1 MMNNLQALLQRFKN
15 QSLVILF
22 CIITLGLTSFLLL
35 ISHVR
40 PIKYDVELLSISDQT
55 IYSPITIEDKVATYK
70 KRQEAAARVEDVY
83 KYEENYT
90 QNRID
95 IVNSIFDIVE
105 EVTNEND
112 KSSQSINGQALI
124 KKEINQ
130 VKEKLPDDIRKN
142 FEDDVIS
149 SLLKSSTEQL
159 NIAKASLNT
168 AINNVMSDEIT
179 TNQIEEARANLRTE
193 LSYVSVNPGLKDAM
207 INIGEFAI
215 VPNYFFDADV
225 TKERKRLE
233 SEAVDSVYILQGQVL
248 VKVGET
254 ITKEKYDQLKLV
266 GLIKNNQSVQPYV
279 GLILLIGVLLYFVLK
294 QTESLK
300 ENDNNYIVAYF
311 GIVIFTLLILKI
323 VSLFQKIEFS
333 GLVYVA
339 PVAIGTLLIKFL
351 LGNRYLMVTA
361 IIFSICGSIM
371 FNEEVNGAINY
382 STGIYILFSSIAV
395 LFLNEERNKR
405 SMIIHAGVLISLVNI
420 ATLSALMLIRNGQ
433 YSSVEIGI
441 YLLMGLISGI
451 LSSVITMGIL
461 PFVEDSFGMV
471 SSFKLVELGSPNH
484 PLLRK
489 ILLEAPGTYHHS
501 IMVANLAEAACEAIG
516 ANGLLARVGS
526 YYHDIGK
533 TNNSG
538 FFIENQMG
546 GHNPHDRIKPIQS
559 KDIIFRHVSDG
570 VKILKKY
577 NLPKDI
583 IDIAA
588 EHHGTTLL
596 KFFYYKEK
604 ETNPDVKEI
613 DFRYP
618 GPKAHTK
625 ESAIVG
631 IADSVEAAVRSLKE
645 PDMEKIEVLV
655 SAIMNDRLNDG
666 QFAMCDLNLKELHI
680 IEKSLCETLQGTFH
694 SRIQYP
700 DER

>member
-1 MMNNLQALLQRFKN
+1 MNSLQALILRFKN
-15 QSLVILF
+15 QTLVILL
-22 CIITLGLTSFLLL
+22 CIIALGLTSFLLL

-40 PIKYDVELLSISDQT
+40 PVKYDIELLAIASDT
-55 IYSPITIEDKVATYK
+55 IYSPITIEDKAATYK
-70 KRQEAAARVEDVY
+70 KRQEASARVEDVF
-83 KYEENYT
+83 KYEEGYT

-95 IVNSIFDIVE
+95 IVNSIFDIVT
-105 EVTNEND
+105 EVKTKNAKDD
-112 KSSQSINGQALI
+112 KLKGQDLI
-124 KKEINQ
+124 DKEISD
-130 VKEKLPDDIRKN
+130 VKKRLPDDVRKN
-142 FEDDVIS
+142 FEDSVYSTLLRS
-149 SLLKSSTEQL
+149 SEEQL
-159 NIAKASLNT
+159 NISKASLNT
-168 AINNVMSDEIT
+168 SINNVMSEEIT
-179 TNQIEEARANLRTE
+179 TSQIEDSRSKLRNE
-193 LSYVSVNPGLKDAM
+193 LSYVSVNPSLKDAM
-207 INIGEFAI
+207 ISIGEYAI
-215 VPNYFFDADV
+215 IPNYFFDAEE
-225 TKERKRLE
+225 TKERRRIE
-233 SEAVDSVYILQGQVL
+233 SEGVDSVYILQGQVL
-248 VKVGET
+248 VKAGET

-266 GLIKNNQSVQPYV
+266 GLIQSKQSIQPYI
-279 GLILLIGVLLYFVLK
+279 GLILLIGVLMYFVVK
-294 QTESLK
+294 QTETLK
-300 ENDNNYIVAYF
+300 EKGNVYIVAYYM
-311 GIVIFTLLILKI
+311 IIIFTILILKI
-323 VSLFQKIEFS
+323 VSLFQKVEFS

-351 LGNRYLMVTA
+351 LGNRYLMVSS
-361 IIFSICGSIM
+361 IIFSICGSLM
-371 FNEEVNGAINY
+371 FNEDVNGAINY

-395 LFLNEERNKR
+395 LFLNEVKNKR
-405 SMIIHAGVLISLVNI
+405 SMILHAGFLISLVNI
-420 ATLSALMLIRNGQ
+420 ATLFSLILIRNGQ

-441 YLLMGLISGI
+441 YLLMGLTSGV

-501 IMVANLAEAACEAIG
+501 IMVANLAEGACEAIG
-516 ANGLLARVGS
+516 ANGLLARVGA

-533 TNNSG
+533 TNNPG
-538 FFIENQMG
+538 YFIENQMG
-546 GHNPHDRIKPIQS
+546 GHNPHDRIKPIRS
-559 KDIIFRHVSDG
+559 KDIIIRHVSDG

-604 ETNPDVKEI
+604 ENNPDVKEI

-618 GPKAHTK
+618 GPKAHSK

-631 IADSVEAAVRSLKE
+631 IADSVEAAVRSLKD
-645 PDMEKIEVLV
+645 PNMEKIEALV
-655 SAIMNDRLNDG
+655 SSIVNDRLNDG
-666 QFAMCDLNLKELHI
+666 QFSMCELNLKELHI
-680 IEKSLCETLQGTFH
+680 VEKSLCETLKGTFH

>member
-1 MMNNLQALLQRFKN
+1 MNSLQALTQRFKN
-15 QSLVILF
+15 QTLVILLCTIAF
-22 CIITLGLTSFLLL
+22 SLISFLLL

-40 PIKYDVELLSISDQT
+40 PVKYDIQLLSIADDN
-55 IYSPITIEDKVATYK
+55 IYSPITIEDKGATAK
-70 KRQEAAARVEDVY
+70 KRLEAAARVEDVY
-83 KYEENYT
+83 KYEESYT
-90 QNRID
+90 QKRID
-95 IVNSIFDIVE
+95 IVNSIFDIVA
-105 EVTNEND
+105 EVKNENAKND
-112 KSSQSINGQALI
+112 TLKGQALI
-124 KKEINQ
+124 DKETSDVKK
-130 VKEKLPDDIRKN
+130 KLPDDIRKN
-142 FEDDVIS
+142 LEDSVFS
-149 SLLKSSTEQL
+149 TLVKSSEEQL
-159 NIAKASLNT
+159 NITKASLNT
-168 AINNVMSDEIT
+168 AINNVMSEEIT
-179 TNQIEEARANLRTE
+179 TNQIEESRGKLRTE
-193 LSYVSVNPGLKDAM
+193 LSYVSVNPSLKDAM
-207 INIGEFAI
+207 ISIGEFAI
-215 VPNYFFDADV
+215 VPNYFFDAEE

-233 SEAVDSVYILQGQVL
+233 SESVDSVYILQGQVL
-248 VKVGET
+248 VKAGET

-266 GLIKNNQSVQPYV
+266 GLIKNKQSIQPYI
-279 GLILLIGVLLYFVLK
+279 GLILLIGVLAYFVLK
-294 QTESLK
+294 QTATLK
-300 ENDNNYIVAYF
+300 EKGNIYIVTYYS
-311 GIVIFTLLILKI
+311 IVIFTILILKI
-323 VSLFQKIEFS
+323 VSLFQKVEFS

-351 LGNRYLMVTA
+351 LGNRYLMVSS
-361 IIFSICGSIM
+361 IIFSICGSLM
-371 FNEEVNGAINY
+371 FNEDVNGAINY

-395 LFLNEERNKR
+395 LFLNEVKNKR
-405 SMIIHAGVLISLVNI
+405 SMILHAGFLISLVNI
-420 ATLSALMLIRNGQ
+420 ATLFSLILIRNGQ

-441 YLLMGLISGI
+441 YLLMGLTSGV

-501 IMVANLAEAACEAIG
+501 IMVANLAEGACEAIG
-516 ANGLLARVGS
+516 ANGLLARVGA

-533 TNNSG
+533 TKNPG

-559 KDIIFRHVSDG
+559 KDIILKHVSDG
-570 VKILKKY
+570 VQILKKY

-596 KFFYYKEK
+596 KYFYYKEK
-604 ETNPDVKEI
+604 ETNPDVIES

-618 GPKAHTK
+618 GPKAHSK

-631 IADSVEAAVRSLKE
+631 IADSVEAAVRSLKD
-645 PDMEKIEVLV
+645 PDMEKIEALV
-655 SAIMNDRLNDG
+655 SSIMNDRLNDG
-666 QFAMCDLNLKELHI
+666 QFAMCELNLKELYI
-680 IEKSLCETLQGTFH
+680 VEKSLCETLKGTFH

>member
-1 MMNNLQALLQRFKN
+1 MNSLQALIQRFKN
-15 QSLVILF
+15 QTLVILL
-22 CIITLGLTSFLLL
+22 CTIALGLISFLLL

-40 PIKYDVELLSISDQT
+40 PVKYDIQLLSIANDN
-55 IYSPITIEDKVATYK
+55 IYSPITIEDKGATAK
-70 KRQEAAARVEDVY
+70 KRQEAEARVEDVY
-83 KYEENYT
+83 KYEVGYT
-90 QNRID
+90 QIRID
-95 IVNSIFDIVE
+95 VVNSIFDIVA
-105 EVTNEND
+105 EVKSKYAKND
-112 KSSQSINGQALI
+112 DLTEQELIDKEVSEVKKKLPEDVRKNFDDVVFRALI
-124 KKEINQ
+124 KSSEEQIN
-130 VKEKLPDDIRKN
+130 
-142 FEDDVIS
+142 IS
-149 SLLKSSTEQL
+149 
-159 NIAKASLNT
+159 KASLNT
-168 AINNVMSDEIT
+168 AINNVMSEEIT
-179 TNQIEEARANLRTE
+179 NNQIEESRGKLRNE
-193 LSYVSVNPGLKDAM
+193 LSYVSVNSSLKDAM
-207 INIGEFAI
+207 ISIGEFAI
-215 VPNYFFDADV
+215 IPNYFFDAEE

-233 SEAVDSVYILQGQVL
+233 SESVDSVYILQGQVL
-248 VKVGET
+248 VKAGET
-254 ITKEKYDQLKLV
+254 ITKEKYDQLKMV
-266 GLIKNNQSVQPYV
+266 GLIKNKISIQPYI
-279 GLILLIGVLLYFVLK
+279 GLVLLIGVLTFFLLK
-294 QTESLK
+294 QTATLK
-300 ENDNNYIVAYF
+300 EKGNVHIVAYYS
-311 GIVIFTLLILKI
+311 IVIFTILILKI
-323 VSLFQKIEFS
+323 VSLFQKVEFS

-351 LGNRYLMVTA
+351 LGNRYLMVSS
-361 IIFSICGSIM
+361 IIFSICGSLM
-371 FNEEVNGAINY
+371 FNEDVNGAINY

-395 LFLNEERNKR
+395 LFLDEVKNKR
-405 SMIIHAGVLISLVNI
+405 SMILHAGFLISIVNI
-420 ATLSALMLIRNGQ
+420 ATLFSLILIRNGQ

-441 YLLMGLISGI
+441 YLLMGLTSGV

-501 IMVANLAEAACEAIG
+501 IMVANLAEGACEAIG
-516 ANGLLARVGS
+516 ANGLLARVGA

-533 TNNSG
+533 TSNPG

-559 KDIIFRHVSDG
+559 KDIILRHVSDG

-577 NLPKDI
+577 NMPKDI

-604 ETNPDVKEI
+604 ETNPDVKES

-618 GPKAHTK
+618 GPKAHSK

-631 IADSVEAAVRSLKE
+631 IADSVEAAVRSLKD

-655 SAIMNDRLNDG
+655 SSIMHDRLNDG
-666 QFAMCDLNLKELHI
+666 QFSMCELNLKELYI
-680 IEKSLCETLQGTFH
+680 VEKSLCETLKGTFH

>member
-1 MMNNLQALLQRFKN
+1 MNSLQALIQRFKN
-15 QSLVILF
+15 QTLVITL
-22 CIITLGLTSFLLL
+22 CIIALGLTSFLLL

-40 PIKYDVELLSISDQT
+40 PIKYDIQLLSIAHDT
-55 IYSPITIEDKVATYK
+55 IYSPITIEDKVATNK

-95 IVNSIFDIVE
+95 IVNTIFDIVL
-105 EVTNEND
+105 EVKNQNAKNENL
-112 KSSQSINGQALI
+112 KGQALI
-124 KKEINQ
+124 DKEVGDVKKR
-130 VKEKLPDDIRKN
+130 LPDEMRKN
-142 FEDDVIS
+142 FDDSVFS
-149 SLLKSSTEQL
+149 ALLKSSPEQL

-168 AINNVMSDEIT
+168 TINNVMSEEIT
-179 TNQIEEARANLRTE
+179 TNQIEDARGKLRTE
-193 LSYVSVNPGLKDAM
+193 LSYVSVNPALKDAM
-207 INIGEFAI
+207 ISIGEFAI
-215 VPNYFFDADV
+215 VPNYFFDAEE

-233 SEAVDSVYILQGQVL
+233 SENVDSVYILQGQVI
-248 VKVGET
+248 VKAGET

-266 GLIKNNQSVQPYV
+266 GLIKSNQSIQPYI
-279 GLILLIGVLLYFVLK
+279 GLVLLISVLSYFVLK
-294 QTESLK
+294 QTETLK
-300 ENDNNYIVAYF
+300 EKGNIYIVAYYS
-311 GIVIFTLLILKI
+311 IVIFTLLILKI

-351 LGNRYLMVTA
+351 LGNRYLMVTS
-361 IIFSICGSIM
+361 IIFSICGSLM
-371 FNEEVNGAINY
+371 FNEDVNGAINY

-395 LFLNEERNKR
+395 LFLNEEKNKR
-405 SMIIHAGVLISLVNI
+405 SMILHAGVLISFVNI
-420 ATLSALMLIRNGQ
+420 ATLFSLILIRNGQ

-441 YLLMGLISGI
+441 YLLMGLTSGV

-501 IMVANLAEAACEAIG
+501 IMVANLAEGACEAIG
-516 ANGLLARVGS
+516 ANGLLARVGA

-533 TNNSG
+533 TNNPG

-546 GHNPHDRIKPIQS
+546 GINPHDRIKPIQS
-559 KDIIFRHVSDG
+559 KNIILRHVSDG

-596 KFFYYKEK
+596 KYFYYKEK

-618 GPKAHTK
+618 GPKAHSK

-655 SAIMNDRLNDG
+655 SSIMNDRLNDG
-666 QFAMCDLNLKELHI
+666 QFAMCELNLKELHI
-680 IEKSLCETLQGTFH
+680 VEKSLCETLKGTFH

>member
-1 MMNNLQALLQRFKN
+1 MNSLQALILRFKN
-15 QSLVILF
+15 QTLVILL
-22 CIITLGLTSFLLL
+22 CIIALGLTSFLLL

-40 PIKYDVELLSISDQT
+40 PVKYDIELLAIASDT
-55 IYSPITIEDKVATYK
+55 IYSPITIEDKAATYK
-70 KRQEAAARVEDVY
+70 KRQEASARVEDVF
-83 KYEENYT
+83 KYEEGYT

-95 IVNSIFDIVE
+95 IVNSIFDIVT
-105 EVTNEND
+105 EVKTKNAKDD
-112 KSSQSINGQALI
+112 KLKGQDLLD
-124 KKEINQ
+124 KEISD
-130 VKEKLPDDIRKN
+130 VKKRLPDDVRKN
-142 FEDDVIS
+142 FEDSVYSTLLRS
-149 SLLKSSTEQL
+149 SEEQL
-159 NIAKASLNT
+159 NISKASLNT
-168 AINNVMSDEIT
+168 SINNVMSEEIT
-179 TNQIEEARANLRTE
+179 TSQIEDSRSKLRNE
-193 LSYVSVNPGLKDAM
+193 LSYVSVNPSLKDAM
-207 INIGEFAI
+207 ISIGEYAI
-215 VPNYFFDADV
+215 IPNYFFDAEE
-225 TKERKRLE
+225 TKERRRIE
-233 SEAVDSVYILQGQVL
+233 SEGVDSVYILQGQVL
-248 VKVGET
+248 VKAGET

-266 GLIKNNQSVQPYV
+266 GLIQSKQSIQPYI
-279 GLILLIGVLLYFVLK
+279 GLILLIGVLMYFVVK
-294 QTESLK
+294 QTETLK
-300 ENDNNYIVAYF
+300 EKGNVYIVAYYM
-311 GIVIFTLLILKI
+311 IIIFTILILKI
-323 VSLFQKIEFS
+323 VSLFQKVEFS

-351 LGNRYLMVTA
+351 LGNRYLMVSS
-361 IIFSICGSIM
+361 IIFSICGSLM
-371 FNEEVNGAINY
+371 FNEDVNGAINY

-395 LFLNEERNKR
+395 LFLNEVKNKR
-405 SMIIHAGVLISLVNI
+405 SMILHAGFLISLVNI
-420 ATLSALMLIRNGQ
+420 ATLFSLILIRNGQ

-441 YLLMGLISGI
+441 YLLMGLTSGV

-501 IMVANLAEAACEAIG
+501 IMVANLAEGACEAIG
-516 ANGLLARVGS
+516 ANGLLARVGA

-533 TNNSG
+533 TNNPG
-538 FFIENQMG
+538 YFIENQMG
-546 GHNPHDRIKPIQS
+546 GHNPHDRIKPIRS
-559 KDIIFRHVSDG
+559 KDIIIRHVSDG

-604 ETNPDVKEI
+604 ENNPDVKEI

-618 GPKAHTK
+618 GPKAHSK

-631 IADSVEAAVRSLKE
+631 IADSVEAAVRSLKD
-645 PDMEKIEVLV
+645 PNMEKIEALV
-655 SAIMNDRLNDG
+655 SSIVNDRLNDG
-666 QFAMCDLNLKELHI
+666 QFSMCELNLKELHI
-680 IEKSLCETLQGTFH
+680 VEKSLCETLKGTFH

>member
-1 MMNNLQALLQRFKN
+1 MNSLQALIQRFKN
-15 QSLVILF
+15 QTLVILMCTIAF
-22 CIITLGLTSFLLL
+22 SLLSFLLL
-35 ISHVR
+35 VSHVR
-40 PIKYDVELLSISDQT
+40 PVKYDIQLLSIADDN
-55 IYSPITIEDKVATYK
+55 IYSPITIEDKGATAK
-70 KRQEAAARVEDVY
+70 KRLEAAARVEDVY
-83 KYEENYT
+83 KYEESYT
-90 QNRID
+90 QKRID
-95 IVNSIFDIVE
+95 IVNSIFDIVT
-105 EVTNEND
+105 EVKNENA
-112 KSSQSINGQALI
+112 KSDNPTGQALI
-124 KKEINQ
+124 DKETSDVKK
-130 VKEKLPDDIRKN
+130 KLPDDIRKN
-142 FEDDVIS
+142 LEDSVFS
-149 SLLKSSTEQL
+149 TLVKSSEEQL
-159 NIAKASLNT
+159 NITKASLNT
-168 AINNVMSDEIT
+168 AINNVMSEEIT
-179 TNQIEEARANLRTE
+179 TNQIEESRGKLRNE
-193 LSYVSVNPGLKDAM
+193 LSYVSVNPSLKDAM
-207 INIGEFAI
+207 ISIGEFAI
-215 VPNYFFDADV
+215 VPNYFFDAEE

-233 SEAVDSVYILQGQVL
+233 SESVDSVYILQGQVL
-248 VKVGET
+248 VKAGET

-266 GLIKNNQSVQPYV
+266 GLIKNKQSIQPYI
-279 GLILLIGVLLYFVLK
+279 GLILLIGVLAYFVLK
-294 QTESLK
+294 QTANLK
-300 ENDNNYIVAYF
+300 EKGNIYIVTYYS
-311 GIVIFTLLILKI
+311 IVIFTILILKI
-323 VSLFQKIEFS
+323 VSLFQKVEFS

-351 LGNRYLMVTA
+351 LGNRYLMVSS
-361 IIFSICGSIM
+361 IIFSICGSLM
-371 FNEEVNGAINY
+371 FNEDVNGAINY

-395 LFLNEERNKR
+395 LFINEVKNKR
-405 SMIIHAGVLISLVNI
+405 SMILHAGFLISLVNI
-420 ATLSALMLIRNGQ
+420 ATLFSLILIRNGQ

-441 YLLMGLISGI
+441 YLLMGLTSGV

-501 IMVANLAEAACEAIG
+501 IMVANLAEGACEAIG
-516 ANGLLARVGS
+516 ANGLLARVGA

-533 TNNSG
+533 TNNPG

-559 KDIIFRHVSDG
+559 KDIILRHVSDG

-596 KFFYYKEK
+596 KYFYYKEK
-604 ETNPDVKEI
+604 ETNPDVKES

-618 GPKAHTK
+618 GPKAHSK

-631 IADSVEAAVRSLKE
+631 IADSVEAAVRSLKD
-645 PDMEKIEVLV
+645 PNMEKIEVLV
-655 SAIMNDRLNDG
+655 SSIMHDRLNDG
-666 QFAMCDLNLKELHI
+666 QFAMCELNLKELHI
-680 IEKSLCETLQGTFH
+680 VEKSLCETLKGTFH

>member
-1 MMNNLQALLQRFKN
+1 MNSLQALTQRFKN
-15 QSLVILF
+15 QTLVILLCTIAF
-22 CIITLGLTSFLLL
+22 SLISFLLL

-40 PIKYDVELLSISDQT
+40 PVKYDIQLLSIADDN
-55 IYSPITIEDKVATYK
+55 IYSPITIEDKGATAK
-70 KRQEAAARVEDVY
+70 KRLEAAARVEDVY
-83 KYEENYT
+83 KYEESYT
-90 QNRID
+90 QKRID
-95 IVNSIFDIVE
+95 IVNSIFDIVA
-105 EVTNEND
+105 EVKNENAKND
-112 KSSQSINGQALI
+112 TLKGQALI
-124 KKEINQ
+124 DKETSDVKK
-130 VKEKLPDDIRKN
+130 KLPDDIRKN
-142 FEDDVIS
+142 LEDSVFS
-149 SLLKSSTEQL
+149 TLVKSSEEQL
-159 NIAKASLNT
+159 NITKASLNT
-168 AINNVMSDEIT
+168 AINNVMSEEIT
-179 TNQIEEARANLRTE
+179 TNQIEDSRGKLRTE
-193 LSYVSVNPGLKDAM
+193 LSYVSVNPSLKDAM
-207 INIGEFAI
+207 ISIGEFAI
-215 VPNYFFDADV
+215 VPNYFFDAEE

-233 SEAVDSVYILQGQVL
+233 SESVDSVYILQGQVL
-248 VKVGET
+248 VKAGET

-266 GLIKNNQSVQPYV
+266 GLIKNKQSIQPYI
-279 GLILLIGVLLYFVLK
+279 GLILLIGVLVYFVLK
-294 QTESLK
+294 QTATLK
-300 ENDNNYIVAYF
+300 EKGNIYIVTYYS
-311 GIVIFTLLILKI
+311 IVIFTILILKI
-323 VSLFQKIEFS
+323 VSLFQKVEFS

-351 LGNRYLMVTA
+351 LGNRYLMVSS
-361 IIFSICGSIM
+361 IIFSICGSLM
-371 FNEEVNGAINY
+371 FNEDVNGAINY

-395 LFLNEERNKR
+395 LFLNEVKNKR
-405 SMIIHAGVLISLVNI
+405 SMILHAGFLISLVNI
-420 ATLSALMLIRNGQ
+420 ATLFSLILIRNGQ

-441 YLLMGLISGI
+441 YLLMGLTSGV

-501 IMVANLAEAACEAIG
+501 IMVANLAEGACEAIG
-516 ANGLLARVGS
+516 ANGLLARVGA

-533 TNNSG
+533 TNNPG

-559 KDIIFRHVSDG
+559 KDIILKHVSDG
-570 VKILKKY
+570 VQILKKY

-596 KFFYYKEK
+596 KYFYYKEK
-604 ETNPDVKEI
+604 ETNPDVIES

-618 GPKAHTK
+618 GPKAHSK

-631 IADSVEAAVRSLKE
+631 IADSVEAAVRSLKD
-645 PDMEKIEVLV
+645 PDMEKIEALV
-655 SAIMNDRLNDG
+655 SSIMNDRLNDG
-666 QFAMCDLNLKELHI
+666 QFAMCELNLKELYI
-680 IEKSLCETLQGTFH
+680 VEKSLCETLKGTFH